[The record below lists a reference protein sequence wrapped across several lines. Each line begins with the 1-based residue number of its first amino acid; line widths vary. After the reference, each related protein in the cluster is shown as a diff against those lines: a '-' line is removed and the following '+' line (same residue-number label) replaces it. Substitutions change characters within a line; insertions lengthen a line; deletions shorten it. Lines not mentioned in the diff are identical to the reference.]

1 MITMAACQL
10 AERSG
15 QAVEADALALLLL
28 VALKDSVFDQGGGVL
43 VS

>member
-15 QAVEADALALLLL
+15 QEVEAYALALLLL
-28 VALKDSVFDQGGGVL
+28 VALKDSVFD
-43 VS
+43 

>member
-1 MITMAACQL
+1 MAPCQL

-28 VALKDSVFDQGGGVL
+28 VAFKDGVFDHGGGVL
-43 VS
+43 VG

>member
-15 QAVEADALALLLL
+15 QAVEADALAPLLL
-28 VALKDSVFDQGGGVL
+28 VALEDTTRNQGSGVFVG
-43 VS
+43 